1 MTDDEAES
9 ERRFIAAAQLRNER
23 ELEQLVMKLAFAIDD
38 PCGADEIR
46 LARALIRMGRS
57 IAPDQRAITADK
69 IEDTC
74 ERITA
79 LQRTSL

>member
-1 MTDDEAES
+1 MTDDEADAQ
-9 ERRFIAAAQLRNER
+9 RRFIAAA
-23 ELEQLVMKLAFAIDD
+23 FAIED